1 MGYRISG
8 ELVID
13 QEKGFNV
20 TSITANELDVNPTP
34 IIFSPADEASNVT
47 LDSNIIITFNAAV
60 TKGTGNITLINDNA
74 EGTGTYSQS
83 GTTITITEN
92 SHGLS
97 DSDLVYI
104 DFTSGGASDGSYT
117 ISLISANQY
126 SVTSASSGTDSG
138 NMARKRIYETID
150 VTSGNVTISA
160 AVVTINPSSDLPA
173 GKNIYAIV
181 DDGCFVLANTN
192 LTGNNVGINTYN
204 FTTGPITVSSFSP
217 TDGATNVDVDGNIV
231 ITFNEN
237 ITKETN
243 ASTKYITIRS
253 GNPSSGTVQQT
264 IDVSTSAVSVSGTQ
278 ATINPPSDLEYEE
291 DTYVV
296 VDEKS
301 FFNSSGI
308 DASGN
313 ALINTYNFTAAQNL
327 NIPPLGGCDATIGG
341 YLICCSSSN
350 LWVIGPNSTEVLR
363 TWYCRGD
370 AILTANANHACNDW
384 FIPSLSQLQNPGY
397 AQRTHWDKNFAFGYV
412 KYWSNTP
419 HPASDT
425 YACFQHLRHNYAGTG
440 DKTDCCCVRAF
451 RCVAY

>member
-264 IDVSTSAVSVSGTQ
+264 IDVSTSAVSVSGNQ
-278 ATINPPSDLEYEE
+278 ATINPPSDLAYET
-291 DTYVV
+291 DTYIV
-296 VDEKS
+296 VDENS
-301 FFNSSGI
+301 FFNS
-308 DASGN
+308 DEDAASGN
-313 ALINTYNFTAAQNL
+313 AIINTYNFTTEADFT
-327 NIPPLGGCDATIGG
+327 IPPLGQCNSDTGG
-341 YLICCSSSN
+341 YLICCSSGN
-350 LWVIGPNSTEVLR
+350 LWIVAPSSTEVRR
-363 TWYCRGD
+363 TWYCRND
-370 AILTANANHACNDW
+370 VVTTANSNAACGNW
-384 FIPSLSQLQNPGY
+384 FIPSCAQLKNPGY
-397 AQRTHWDKNFAFGYV
+397 TCRNNWDSYSSADT
-412 KYWSNTP
+412 WSNTESG
-419 HPASDT
+419 PAHATSMDFVDGSTSNRNKDT
-425 YACFQHLRHNYAGTG
+425 AYYL
-440 DKTDCCCVRAF
+440 RAF
-451 RCVAY
+451 RCVSY